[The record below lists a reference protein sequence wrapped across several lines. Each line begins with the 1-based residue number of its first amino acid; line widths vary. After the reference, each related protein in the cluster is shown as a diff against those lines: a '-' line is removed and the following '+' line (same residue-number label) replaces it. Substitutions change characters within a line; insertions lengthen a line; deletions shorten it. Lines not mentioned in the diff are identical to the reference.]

1 VSQPPRARPA
11 AAGVVGCIAF
21 ALIGWSGLLVPSL
34 IRSVEDAFD
43 QTDAGLGTFYL
54 VYAVFYAVGS
64 FGGGILTERIGR
76 RAVLAA
82 AATIHGAG
90 LIGLAIAPEW
100 AVFILAAVPAGLGAG
115 GLDGGV
121 NGLALDLYRDSR
133 GRALN
138 LLHLF
143 FSLGALTAPLAV
155 GRLVEA
161 GVDWHVL
168 IEATGLVALV
178 LAGLFLIVRMPD
190 GRRTSVDAAEPA
202 GSVGSVSRGA
212 NLRAL
217 LAGPLILLA
226 VAIGCYVASEIGVSN
241 WLVRFLEAQPLS
253 VATTALALYWGGL
266 ALGRLVSAR
275 VSDRFDHVRFAVVA
289 SVAMS
294 IALAAAILAPSG
306 PLSIALFALSGFTTG
321 PVYPMIMAI
330 GGDRYPDRSAA
341 VSGLLSGAA
350 VTGSI
355 VYPPIMGLLSVT
367 VGLTVAMLGTVVL
380 GLACAVAL
388 VLVGR
393 MPVHV
398 RGDLLER
405 DRLPSSVR

>member
-1 VSQPPRARPA
+1 
-11 AAGVVGCIAF
+11 
-21 ALIGWSGLLVPSL
+21 
-34 IRSVEDAFD
+34 
-43 QTDAGLGTFYL
+43 

-64 FGGGILTERIGR
+64 FGGGMLTERVGR
-76 RAVLAA
+76 RAVLAT
-82 AATIHGAG
+82 AATFHGLG
-90 LIGLAIAPEW
+90 LIGLAVAPEW
-100 AVFILAAVPAGLGAG
+100 GVFMLAAVPAGLGAG

-121 NGLALDLYRDSR
+121 NGLALDLYRESR

-143 FSLGALTAPLAV
+143 FSLGALTAPLVV

-161 GVDWHVL
+161 GVDWHFV
-168 IEATGLVALV
+168 IEATGLAALV
-178 LAGLFLIVRMPD
+178 LAGLFLVVGMPD
-190 GRRTSVDAAEPA
+190 GRRVADGDAAALVGSA
-202 GSVGSVSRGA
+202 GSAASAHRGA
-212 NLRAL
+212 NLRTL

-275 VSDRFDHVRFAVVA
+275 VSDRFDHTRFAVVA
-289 SVAMS
+289 SLAMS
-294 IALAAAILAPSG
+294 ITLTGAILAPSG
-306 PLSIALFALSGFTTG
+306 PLSIALFALSGFATG

-380 GLACAVAL
+380 GLACAAAL

-393 MPVHV
+393 MPAGAHA
-398 RGDLLER
+398 
-405 DRLPSSVR
+405 DRLDADGLPSSVR

>member
-54 VYAVFYAVGS
+54 VYAAAYAVGS

-82 AATIHGAG
+82 AATFHGAG
-90 LIGLAIAPEW
+90 LIGLAVAPAW
-100 AVFILAAVPAGLGAG
+100 GLFMLAAVPAGLGAG

-161 GVDWHVL
+161 GVDWHLL
-168 IEATGLVALV
+168 IEATGVAALV
-178 LAGLFLIVRMPD
+178 LAGLFLLVRMPD
-190 GRRTSVDAAEPA
+190 GRRTAVDAAEPA
-202 GSVGSVSRGA
+202 GSEGSVSHGA
-212 NLRAL
+212 NLRVL

-294 IALAAAILAPSG
+294 IALAGAILAPSG
-306 PLSIALFALSGFTTG
+306 PLSIALFALSGFATG

-380 GLACAVAL
+380 GLACAAAL

-393 MPVHV
+393 MPVRV
-398 RGDLLER
+398 QGDRLER
-405 DRLPSSVR
+405 DGLPSSVR

>member
-1 VSQPPRARPA
+1 VSRPPRARPA
-11 AAGVVGCIAF
+11 AAGIVGWVAF

-34 IRSVEDAFD
+34 IRSIEDAFD
-43 QTDAGLGTFYL
+43 QTDAGMGTFYL
-54 VYAVFYAVGS
+54 VYAVFYAIGS

-76 RAVLAA
+76 RAVLPAA
-82 AATIHGAG
+82 AMLHGVG
-90 LIGLAIAPEW
+90 LIGLAVAPEW
-100 AVFILAAVPAGLGAG
+100 AVFLLAAVPAGLGAG

-121 NGLALDLYRDSR
+121 NGLALDLYRESR

-161 GVDWHVL
+161 GVDWHAV
-168 IEATGLVALV
+168 IEVTGLAAIV
-178 LAGLFLIVRMPD
+178 LAGLFLVVRMPNGRRVTDEDAALAGSAGSD
-190 GRRTSVDAAEPA
+190 GRS
-202 GSVGSVSRGA
+202 A
-212 NLRAL
+212 NLRTL

-275 VSDRFDHVRFAVVA
+275 VSDRFDHTRFAVVA
-289 SVAMS
+289 SLAMS
-294 IALAAAILAPSG
+294 IALTGAILAPSG
-306 PLSIALFALSGFTTG
+306 PLSIALFALSGFATG

-380 GLACAVAL
+380 GLACAAAL

-393 MPVHV
+393 MPVRTHAD
-398 RGDLLER
+398 RLDR
-405 DRLPSSVR
+405 DGLPSSVR